1 MIHAHLQE
9 QAYWKAQKKV
19 LRKNTNKLLIS
30 LEPDLYER
38 LQGLILYDE
47 KMDHI
52 ASELVIEGLD
62 YIYMED
68 IPVRQYQAFQHFVE
82 IKLSKFQEKR
92 LHRLALKRGCSSRR
106 MAYTIL
112 HFILKEQ

>member
-1 MIHAHLQE
+1 MHIYKNKPIESA
-9 QAYWKAQKKV
+9 KKV

-30 LEPDLYER
+30 LEPDLYEK
-38 LQGLILYDE
+38 LQGLVLYDE

-52 ASELVIEGLD
+52 ASELVVEGLD

-92 LHRLALKRGCSSRR
+92 LHRLALKEDVHH
-106 MAYTIL
+106 AEWLIL
-112 HFILKEQ
+112 YYISY